1 MQTYGIANYIVIRV
15 TSELSA
21 LGPEY
26 RARLSRNVHVR
37 VLFIHPAW
45 VLKPQSN
52 GALKTPRSC
61 AQNPDGNAIFSAHE
75 GRNVIHTGDAPL
87 FEPIFSPQKCW
98 WNKVNI

>member
-52 GALKTPRSC
+52 GALKTHRGHARKTPMAMRYSRRMRG
-61 AQNPDGNAIFSAHE
+61 A
-75 GRNVIHTGDAPL
+75 T
-87 FEPIFSPQKCW
+87 
-98 WNKVNI
+98 